1 MLKSYTDQQIIEAFR
16 AGGSPRD
23 SAWEY
28 AFKTWKNGIISNIVR
43 NGGTRDEA
51 MDAIQDTCIHFENRV
66 KQPGFIVERSL
77 FAYFKYAVY
86 RCWVNS
92 RKANSNVFSELRD
105 EELEK
110 FSLEIDAQIVRGELA
125 RLLDETIGR
134 LGNRCQSILSLAI
147 GGFSMREIAEKMG
160 FKGGEQVAKNEKRK
174 CQERYENYLNE
185 NPVIK
190 EQLKNLFHG

>member
-1 MLKSYTDQQIIEAFR
+1 
-16 AGGSPRD
+16 
-23 SAWEY
+23 
-28 AFKTWKNGIISNIVR
+28 
-43 NGGTRDEA
+43 
-51 MDAIQDTCIHFENRV
+51 
-66 KQPGFIVERSL
+66 L

-147 GGFSMREIAEKMG
+147 GGFSMLEIAEKMG

-174 CQERYENYLNE
+174 CQE
-185 NPVIK
+185 
-190 EQLKNLFHG
+190 